1 MFKIVILI
9 ALYCYLIFVL
19 GILGLLY
26 KNIIIIVSLLYVVL
40 ILFINYK
47 YWKVNISL
55 KRIKLS
61 KLPKVFLS
69 IIFIQ
74 GTVNLIGV
82 LGPELSFDALWYH
95 LTIPKIFLENNRI
108 FHIPGNL
115 LYYSDLPKNIDLIY
129 LALLSFSNEILPK
142 LIHFSFGL
150 LSLYVLYKLARKF
163 LNQELS
169 FLTCLLF
176 YSNLIVGWQSTTA
189 YVDLGITFF
198 EITTLFFFYKWLEK
212 SEMKYLIYSC
222 FALGLSLSSKISAVN
237 SLVVFVLLTT
247 SVFLQKKV
255 TLFKYVKYLLSFIF
269 IPILITLPWFIFS
282 FINTGNPIYPLLDN
296 NFNLNFDINPINIFK
311 LFLFASDPLS
321 PIYLIVFPLT
331 LLIINKF
338 DYKTKLLVLYCV
350 SSLVIW
356 LLTSST
362 GGSRF
367 ILPFLPAY
375 SLLVLITINN
385 IKFKNIKQYL
395 ITLIVIVA
403 LSSIAYRFIANYK
416 YIPVVLGLETKQEFL
431 SNNLNFS
438 FGDFYDTDE
447 YFKKNIKSS
456 DIVLLYGFHNLYYVD
471 FNYIDSSWVKKGDM
485 FNYIAVQD
493 STIPSRFS
501 DWSEVYYNKKTN
513 VRVYTKEHK
522 QWQY

>member
-1 MFKIVILI
+1 MFKVVILI
-9 ALYCYLIFVL
+9 ALYSYLIFVL

-26 KNIIIIVSLLYVVL
+26 KNIIITVSLLYIL
-40 ILFINYK
+40 SILFINYK

-55 KRIKLS
+55 KKIKLS
-61 KLPKVFLS
+61 KLSKVFLS

-95 LTIPKIFLENNRI
+95 LTIPKVFLENNRI

-129 LALLSFSNEILPK
+129 LAFLSFSNEILPK
-142 LIHFSFGL
+142 LTHFLFGL
-150 LSLYVLYKLARKF
+150 LSLYALYKLSRKF

-176 YSNLIVGWQSTTA
+176 YSNLIVGWQSITA
-189 YVDLGITFF
+189 YIDLGLTFF
-198 EITTLFFFYKWLEK
+198 EITTLYLFYEWLEK
-212 SEMKYLIYSC
+212 KEMKYLIYSSVV
-222 FALGLSLSSKISAVN
+222 LGLSLSSKISAVN
-237 SLVVFVLLTT
+237 SLVVFILLTIF
-247 SVFLQKKV
+247 VILHRKV
-255 TLFKYVKYLLSFIF
+255 TLFKYVKSLFFFVF
-269 IPILITLPWFIFS
+269 IPILVALPWFIFS
-282 FINTGNPIYPLLDN
+282 FINTGNPIYPLFDN
-296 NFNLNFDINPINIFK
+296 KLNLIFDINPINVLN
-311 LFLFASDPLS
+311 LFLFAPDPIS

-331 LLIINKF
+331 LIIINKF
-338 DYKTKLLVLYCV
+338 DYKTKLLILYCI
-350 SSLVIW
+350 SSVVIW
-356 LLTSST
+356 LFTSST

-385 IKFKNIKQYL
+385 IKYKNIKLYL
-395 ITLIVIVA
+395 ITLIIIVA
-403 LSSIAYRFIANYK
+403 FSSIVYRFIANYK
-416 YIPVVLGLETKQEFL
+416 FLPVVFGLETKQEFL

-438 FGDFYDTDE
+438 FGDFYDTDG

-471 FNYIDSSWVKKGDM
+471 FNYIDSSWVKKGDV
-485 FNYIAVQD
+485 FNYIAVQN

-501 DWSEVYYNKKTN
+501 DWSEVYYNNKTN
-513 VRVYTKEHK
+513 VKVYTKEHK